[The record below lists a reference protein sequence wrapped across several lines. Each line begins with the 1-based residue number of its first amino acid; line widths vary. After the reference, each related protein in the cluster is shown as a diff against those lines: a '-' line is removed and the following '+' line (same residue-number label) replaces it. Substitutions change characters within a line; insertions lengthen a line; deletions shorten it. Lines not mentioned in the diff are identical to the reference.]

1 MPARPTRRDS
11 SLAATALAAAL
22 LLSACGGSDNADAAS
37 SPTPSPSAS
46 PCWAAGSG
54 SAGELPGVEGDFGS
68 TPVLSKPSG
77 EAPTEVV
84 SKDLVTGA
92 GATAAASSTVSVN
105 YHGVKWSDG
114 CVFDSSFARGQAVDF
129 PLDNLIPCWQEG
141 IPGMA
146 VGGRRL
152 LVCPPESAYGPADSG
167 HPLGG
172 ETLTFVID
180 LVNVS

>member
-1 MPARPTRRDS
+1 MPARTTRRAAAAG
-11 SLAATALAAAL
+11 LAIAAL
-22 LLSACGGSDNADAAS
+22 LLSACGSDDSDATAS
-37 SPTPSPSAS
+37 PSPSPS
-46 PCWAAGSG
+46 PTSCWTSGPGSG
-54 SAGELPGVEGDFGS
+54 DELPGVEGDVGS

-84 SKDLVTGA
+84 SKDLVVGS
-92 GATAAASSTVSVN
+92 GATAEASSTVSVN

-114 CVFDSSFARGQAVDF
+114 CVFDSSFARGQTVDF
-129 PLDNLIPCWQEG
+129 PLDNLIPCWQDG